1 MSLGVRK
8 DLSCEKWRP
17 REILVFH
24 CVSQRFRKVKEF
36 EKRAEVFENLV
47 KINLETSSENEY
59 FRCYFS
65 IFSDLIFDSFW
76 GPFGGPQPL
85 SEGVF

>member
-8 DLSCEKWRP
+8 DLSCEKGRP
-17 REILVFH
+17 REILVFP
-24 CVSQRFRKVKEF
+24 CILQCFRKVKEF

-47 KINLETSSENEY
+47 KIHLETSSANEY

-65 IFSDLIFDSFW
+65 IFSD
-76 GPFGGPQPL
+76 
-85 SEGVF
+85 